1 MIFDLDEMLGEV
13 VTEIENNEDLS
24 NRSAC
29 RDSSLASTL
38 LRDRLQTRSG
48 EEIENLQKDLD
59 GARTTHNEVPY
70 ISSVVV
76 SDDGEIEKV
85 KMRVSSS
92 LANFHKTYRRTI
104 RVSGGEVA
112 VQTLREKANELY
124 NQMQEKKQE
133 FLDNK
138 FEPELGQLGKFLHKN
153 RNYNRETAWLHETV
167 QDRCEDVGLAF
178 DREDRFD
185 HDGYVKV
192 NSRSHGPFKFTITVN
207 FNGGGP
213 EDDNLEEAT
222 RRVVEMLPEAELE
235 KSEENRTGYSN
246 IVNMRIG

>member
-1 MIFDLDEMLGEV
+1 MTFDLDEMLDEAV
-13 VTEIENNEDLS
+13 AEIEDNEDWS
-24 NRSAC
+24 NRSAN
-29 RDSSLASTL
+29 RGSSLATTI
-38 LRDRLQTRSG
+38 LRDKVRERSG
-48 EEIENLQKDLD
+48 EQVENLQKDLD

-70 ISSVVV
+70 VSSVVV
-76 SDDGEIEKV
+76 SDDGEIEKL
-85 KMRVSSS
+85 RIWVSSS
-92 LANFHKTYRRTI
+92 LANFKKTYKRTI
-104 RVSGGEVA
+104 RISNGEIA

-124 NQMQEKKQE
+124 KQMQERKQK

-138 FEPELGQLGKFLHKN
+138 FEPELGQLGKFLYKN

-167 QDRCEDVGLAF
+167 QKRCEDVGLAF

-192 NSRSHGPFKFTITVN
+192 NSRSHGPFKFTITVS

-222 RRVVEMLPEAELE
+222 RCVVEMLPEADLE
-235 KSEENRTGYSN
+235 KSKEGRTGYSN
-246 IVNMRIG
+246 IVRMRIG